1 MEIFMV
7 QIKQRQR
14 NLFKLLSQMKEY
26 KPTSFFS
33 TNFRVSDKTIYND
46 VNSLNQQMKE
56 YELFVDKQP
65 RHGLKLVG
73 IEKNIAR
80 FEKELQVMSSDHLES
95 HYPTHRRIQ
104 LVKWLFVDDEK
115 CTLEDLENR
124 FYISQA
130 ALRTDIDYL
139 HNLFSDYGVS
149 CTTSKSLLKIKGLEI
164 QIQRAIKDFIQNVSK
179 VDDSYDTLTS
189 FDPVSSIMNQLFGE
203 ELVKIV
209 KEGVEDFITSNN
221 TLSDYYVR
229 SITLTILIMIAR
241 VKNNHHIQPSD
252 IFIEDVSYLEPY
264 MIVIELQEYFE
275 KRFGLSLSESDTR
288 YLSQQMYAHRIEPQV
303 KQKYLNEQYIDVVNR
318 MMKMMSRCLQTDLN
332 NDERLRDSL
341 LFHLPPMLYRLKKG
355 IKVSNPLLQ
364 EIKKQYIVLF
374 SLTWFVAS
382 ELEKEFDVHFD
393 DDEISFLFIY
403 FQISLEKRHGIKF
416 KNIVIVCPIGL
427 ATSELIFTR
436 IRQNVQPQDNIVTMN
451 VDELLKAELKN
462 IDLVISTV
470 KLPNLNVPV
479 VYVSPLLT
487 EHDLNSINE
496 IYSSVKKEREL
507 KNISPFHQLEL
518 AHFFHPDFIFFNKKF
533 KTKNECLDYL
543 IKYYQKRKYVN
554 EDFEES
560 IYEREKMGDTSM
572 YTGTAIPHAS
582 PETVLK
588 SQISVVTL
596 SDRIKWGSQDV
607 NLIVFIAVAKDDMDR
622 IKNVLSK
629 LLDILESPPT
639 IEKMVHASN
648 KEILVEILEESLNR
662 R

>member
-1 MEIFMV
+1 MV

-14 NLFKLLSQMKEY
+14 NLFKLLSQMKDY

-33 TNFRVSDKTIYND
+33 VNFRVSDKTIYND
-46 VNSLNQQMKE
+46 VNTLNDQMST
-56 YELFVDKQP
+56 YDLYIDKQP

-73 IEKNIAR
+73 LGKNIVR
-80 FEKELQVMSSDHLES
+80 FEEELQLMSSDHQEN

-104 LVKWLFVDDEK
+104 LIKWLLIDDEK
-115 CTLEDLENR
+115 CSLEDLETR
-124 FYISQA
+124 FFISQA
-130 ALRTDIDYL
+130 ALRKDIDYL
-139 HNLFSDYGVS
+139 QNIFGDYKIT
-149 CTTSKSLLKIKGLEI
+149 CTTSKSILKVKGSEI
-164 QIQRAIKDFIQNVSK
+164 YIQRAIKDFVQNISK
-179 VDDSYDTLTS
+179 IDDSYDTLTS
-189 FDPVSSIMNQLFGE
+189 FDPVLNIMNQLFGE
-203 ELVKIV
+203 ELVNIV
-209 KEGVEDFITSNN
+209 KEAVTTYIISTNA
-221 TLSDYYVR
+221 LSDYYVR
-229 SITLTILIMIAR
+229 SITLTILIMVAR
-241 VKNNHHIQPSD
+241 TKNNHHIQLN
-252 IFIEDVSYLEPY
+252 DVVIDDLSYLEPY
-264 MIVIELQEYFE
+264 MIVIEMQEYFE
-275 KRFGLSLSESDTR
+275 KKYGLTLLESDTK
-288 YLSQQMYAHRIEPQV
+288 YLSQQMYAHRIEPQARE
-303 KQKYLNEQYIDVVNR
+303 KYLKDQYVDVVNR

-341 LFHLPPMLYRLKKG
+341 LFHLPPMLYRLKRG

-403 FQISLEKRHGIKF
+403 FQISLEKRHGIQF

-436 IRQNVQPQDNIVTMN
+436 IRQNVQPQDNILTMN
-451 VDELLKAELKN
+451 VEELLKTELKN
-462 IDLVISTV
+462 IDLIISTV
-470 KLPNLNVPV
+470 KLPDINVPV

-487 EHDLNSINE
+487 EHDLNLINE

-507 KNISPFHQLEL
+507 KNISPFHQIEL
-518 AHFFHPDFIFFNKKF
+518 AHFFHPDFIFHNKKF

-543 IKYYQKRKYVN
+543 IKIYQKRKYVN
-554 EDFEES
+554 EEFAES

-572 YTGTAIPHAS
+572 YTGAAIPHAS

-596 SDRIKWGSQDV
+596 KDKIKWGSQDV

-629 LLDILESPPT
+629 LLDILESTQT

-648 KEILVEILEESLNR
+648 KEILVEILEESLNGR
-662 R
+662 